1 MKTDF
6 LKCSKCGWVHFS
18 MTREEVEKNVKEFNK
33 YFDSLTQKQQNEN
46 YNGKKSSIESYQ
58 KCFRC
63 GTSYEKAIPCNE
75 GDAPLGS
82 TIQPLMK
89 KD

>member
-1 MKTDF
+1 MKTEF
-6 LKCSKCGWVHFS
+6 LKCGKCGWVHFS
-18 MTREEVEKNVKEFNK
+18 MTREEVEKSVKEFNH
-33 YFDSLTQKQQNEN
+33 YFDSLSKEDQDAY
-46 YNGKKSSIESYQ
+46 YNGKKSSVDSYQ

-63 GTSYEKAIPCNE
+63 GSSYEEAIPCNE

-82 TIQPLMK
+82 TIQPLMN